1 MSSSPH
7 PTASLAPASAGKL
20 PEDLI
25 RLSVGIEDPSDLIHD
40 ISQAFE
46 LASNAHVANVRAVR
60 RRSVT
65 ETAAAEAAAT
75 AASSASSSASSA
87 SPAGGPGGLTVSVP
101 AASPT
106 NKDGHLEPAVSLGCG
121 TATAEDAAL
130 IARSE
135 IARLQATVRVLKERI
150 AEGEARAAAAE
161 AARRLAVSGSAAS
174 VGDGATG
181 GTANGGS
188 PGGASSFRLSAPAA
202 ALPPVALPT
211 TIVSAAVGALAAA
224 VAVALLLGRRTT

>member
-1 MSSSPH
+1 MPSLHPSP
-7 PTASLAPASAGKL
+7 PFAGKL

-60 RRSVT
+60 RHSVT
-65 ETAAAEAAAT
+65 EAGAPSAAAAAA
-75 AASSASSSASSA
+75 SGASSSG

-101 AASPT
+101 APSPT
-106 NKDGHLEPAVSLGCG
+106 NSHLEPAVSLGCG

-161 AARRLAVSGSAAS
+161 AARRLAVSGGASASAG
-174 VGDGATG
+174 GDGATG

-188 PGGASSFRLSAPAA
+188 PGGASSFRLSASAAQPAA
-202 ALPPVALPT
+202 ALPVT
-211 TIVSAAVGALAAA
+211 VVSAAVGALAAA
-224 VAVALLLGRRTT
+224 VAVALLLGRRSS